1 MKTNIK
7 LSKRLQQIEE
17 MVTFQYPH
25 IWDCCCDHGL
35 LGFSLLSRQTSSKIH
50 FVDVVPELMTKLTHK
65 LERFFSNSIWQTHCL
80 DVAKLPLAQH
90 QGKHLVII
98 AGVGGD
104 LMIHFIEAI
113 YQQYKHLD
121 IDFLLCPV
129 HHQYA
134 LRQKLIALDFSLQDE
149 VLIEDNQRFYEIM
162 LVSSSGK
169 KLREELSYNNT
180 KISPVGDKI
189 WQATSNK
196 QSDIVN
202 KYLLKTLQ
210 HYQRIQQ
217 GVAQGKANSVQD
229 IIDAYLAIKR

>member
-1 MKTNIK
+1 MKSEIK
-7 LSKRLQQIEE
+7 LSKRLQQIEK
-17 MVTFQYPH
+17 MVSSPYAH

-35 LGFSLLSRQTSSKIH
+35 LGMALLSHQSSSTVH
-50 FVDVVPELMTKLTHK
+50 FVDIVPDLMAKLTHK
-65 LERFFSNSIWQTHCL
+65 LERFFSNATWQSHCI
-80 DVAKLPLAQH
+80 DVAKLPLTQY

-104 LMIHFIEAI
+104 LMMQFIAAI
-113 YQQYKHLD
+113 TQQHKHLEL
-121 IDFLLCPV
+121 DFLLCPV

-134 LRQKLIALDFSLQDE
+134 LRQQLIALNFTLKDE

-162 LVSSSGK
+162 LVSSSSK
-169 KLREELSYNNT
+169 ELSEKHR

-189 WQATSNK
+189 WQATSNM
-196 QSDIVN
+196 QSDTAN

-217 GVAQGKANSVQD
+217 GSAQGSANNPQH
-229 IIDAYLAIKR
+229 IIDAYLAVKR